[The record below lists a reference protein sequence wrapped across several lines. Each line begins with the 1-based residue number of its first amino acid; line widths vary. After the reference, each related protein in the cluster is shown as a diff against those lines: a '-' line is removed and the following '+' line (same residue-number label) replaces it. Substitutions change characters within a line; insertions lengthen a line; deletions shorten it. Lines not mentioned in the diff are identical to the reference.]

1 MSESCFE
8 VDSHSGVKRE
18 RSFKLS
24 RKLRIALAKEENA
37 MKRRA
42 MYLASAALGAAL
54 VASGSAWAQMA
65 NEGSFCSTPVK
76 ICELSHASWIG
87 NGCSCRVPGG
97 GRGVP

>member
-1 MSESCFE
+1 
-8 VDSHSGVKRE
+8 
-18 RSFKLS
+18 
-24 RKLRIALAKEENA
+24 

-42 MYLASAALGAAL
+42 IYLASAALGAAL